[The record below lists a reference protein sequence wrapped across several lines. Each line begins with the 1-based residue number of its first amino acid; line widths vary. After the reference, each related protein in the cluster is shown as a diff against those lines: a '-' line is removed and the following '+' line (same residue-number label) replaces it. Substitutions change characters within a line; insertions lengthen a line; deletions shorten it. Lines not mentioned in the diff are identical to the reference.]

1 MIDERHEE
9 LASLHAFDLLEG
21 AELAAFESALSTNP
35 ELPKLVEDL
44 RNTAPAIGLTAPL
57 VTPRPELRA
66 RILASLPARAASPAT
81 PAKAEATIIPFR
93 LALWTGWAAAACF
106 ALVSA
111 YFGSRYFA
119 ATSETLALRQD
130 IELTRIEAQSSR
142 QQIEAERILATR
154 QIADLEK
161 AGDIANLKIARLAD
175 LLGNSPQAVAV
186 AVWNPLKQE
195 GVLTVE
201 KLPVLQN
208 DQDYQ
213 LWVVDPA
220 YTNPVNGGVFTVDA
234 KGLARVQFRPDQS
247 VSAVTTFA
255 ISRERKG
262 GVPKAEGPI
271 VAAGTF

>member
-9 LASLHAFDLLEG
+9 LASLYAFDLLEG
-21 AELAAFESALSTNP
+21 AELAAFESALSSNP
-35 ELPKLVEDL
+35 ELRKLVDDL

-57 VTPRPELRA
+57 VAPRPELRT
-66 RILASLPARAASPAT
+66 RVLASLPARAASTVA

-106 ALVSA
+106 ALASA

-119 ATSETLALRQD
+119 ANTETLALRQD
-130 IELTRIEAQSSR
+130 VELTRIEAQSIR
-142 QQIEAERILATR
+142 QQLEAERILATR

-208 DQDYQ
+208 NEDYQ
-213 LWVVDPA
+213 LWVVEPNRD
-220 YTNPVNGGVFTVDA
+220 PVNGGVFTVDT
-234 KGLARVQFRPDQS
+234 KGGARLQFRPDQS

-271 VAAGTF
+271 VAAGAF